1 MKTTKQDALKIYE
14 LSIYIDPYGVCS
26 IDKPEIIQ
34 NIMSQSLED
43 NLKLLQDYICENY
56 AETRH
61 LLEDDK
67 AMRLY
72 LNILR
77 RTKRKENEAGN

>member
-1 MKTTKQDALKIYE
+1 METTKQDALKFYE

-34 NIMSQSLED
+34 NLMSQTLEE
-43 NLKLLQDYICENY
+43 NLEQLQNYICENY
-56 AETRH
+56 IETRDF
-61 LLEDDK
+61 LEDDK

-77 RTKRKENEAGN
+77 RLKR

>member
-14 LSIYIDPYGVCS
+14 LSNYIDPYGVCS

-34 NIMSQSLED
+34 NIMSQTLED
-43 NLKLLQDYICENY
+43 NLELLQDYICENY
-56 AETRH
+56 AETRD
-61 LLEDDK
+61 LLEDEK

-77 RTKRKENEAGN
+77 RTKRK

>member
-14 LSIYIDPYGVCS
+14 LSIYIDPYSICS

-43 NLKLLQDYICENY
+43 NLEQLQDYICQNY
-56 AETRH
+56 AETRDF
-61 LLEDDK
+61 LEDDK
-67 AMRLY
+67 TMRLY

-77 RTKRKENEAGN
+77 RIKR

>member
-34 NIMSQSLED
+34 NLMSQTLED
-43 NLKLLQDYICENY
+43 NIEQLQDYICENY
-56 AETRH
+56 AETRS

-77 RTKRKENEAGN
+77 RLKNGR

>member
-14 LSIYIDPYGVCS
+14 LSNYIDPYGVCS

-34 NIMSQSLED
+34 NIMSQTLED
-43 NLKLLQDYICENY
+43 NLELLQDYICENY
-56 AETRH
+56 AETRD
-61 LLEDDK
+61 LLEDEK

-77 RTKRKENEAGN
+77 RTKRKWRMKS